1 MKKEDNKI
9 QRYDTEE
16 VLAQKNYR
24 LAVPFADI
32 FASENGYRIDVDM
45 PGVSKD
51 KFSVKVDHDELLVK
65 GEIDKTIEKDYY
77 FNEMNYSGFERTFVL
92 PADVDIDK
100 IEASY
105 NNGVLSITL
114 NKKEE
119 YKPKLIEIKWLS
131 F

>member
-1 MKKEDNKI
+1 MKKEENKI

-24 LAVPFADI
+24 LAVPYSDI
-32 FASENGYRIDVDM
+32 FAYENGYRINIDM
-45 PGVSKD
+45 PGVPKD
-51 KFSVKVDHDELLVK
+51 KFSVKVDQDELLVK
-65 GEIDKTIEKDYY
+65 GEIDKTVEKEYY
-77 FNEMNYSGFERTFVL
+77 FNEMNYSGYERTFVL
-92 PADVDIDK
+92 PDDVDIDK

-119 YKPKLIEIKWLS
+119 FKPKLIEIK
-131 F
+131 